1 MKNYIVVISEAARE
15 DMDELSDLI
24 MYGYKTYNTAIRYI
38 DGLEKRIQELE
49 KDAESYQFQNRTYF
63 LKYGHNVRR
72 LNYKKMAII
81 YTVHGKTVYI
91 HRIVPANTIS
101 GLSL

>member
-1 MKNYIVVISEAARE
+1 MEKHAPIY
-15 DMDELSDLI
+15 
-24 MYGYKTYNTAIRYI
+24 AIQRQQS
-38 DGLEKRIQELE
+38 LK
-49 KDAESYQFQNRTYF
+49 
-63 LKYGHNVRR
+63 KYGHNVRR

-81 YTVHGKTVYI
+81 YTVHSTTVYI